1 MILRQINVFLSR
13 CPPTGWAGHSAMQSS
28 RDPGHD
34 PDPPEAPPPLAYIAW
49 FGLLVGCLRL
59 PPLPLFLG
67 GRTLTITPNDKE
79 TFKKI
84 GFSKKVWVKTLKAE
98 SAFFDFLILKKS

>member
-1 MILRQINVFLSR
+1 
-13 CPPTGWAGHSAMQSS
+13 MQSS

-34 PDPPEAPPPLAYIAW
+34 PDLPEAPPPLAYIAW
-49 FGLLVGCLRL
+49 VVLGLLVCCLPL

-84 GFSKKVWVKTLKAE
+84 GFSKKVWV
-98 SAFFDFLILKKS
+98 

>member
-1 MILRQINVFLSR
+1 
-13 CPPTGWAGHSAMQSS
+13 MQSS

-59 PPLPLFLG
+59 PPFPLPLLLG
-67 GRTLTITPNDKE
+67 GRTLTVTPIKE
-79 TFKKI
+79 IFKKV
-84 GFSKKVWVKTLKAE
+84 GFSKKVWVKTL
-98 SAFFDFLILKKS
+98 

>member
-1 MILRQINVFLSR
+1 
-13 CPPTGWAGHSAMQSS
+13 MQSS

-49 FGLLVGCLRL
+49 FLGLLVGCLPL

-67 GRTLTITPNDKE
+67 GRTLTVTPIKE
-79 TFKKI
+79 IFKKV
-84 GFSKKVWVKTLKAE
+84 GFSKKVWVKTL
-98 SAFFDFLILKKS
+98 